1 MNAWKTWAAWNRAY
15 HLVGS
20 RWVRV
25 CDVVALS
32 ASQGKLTAQGKLLQ
46 QDTFYVTE
54 QDSGVQSRPK
64 ERRVFLF
71 EQIVIFSELL
81 RKGSLTPGYMFK
93 KSIKVRNAEGEAYS
107 VWRSCEVHPVI
118 GDSNVQKTFA
128 FTFQWIRSCLRSSL
142 NINHG
147 VSKFIE

>member
-1 MNAWKTWAAWNRAY
+1 MSHMNAGLPGKLGLHEIQHIALWD
-15 HLVGS
+15 HSGSGFVMLVP
-20 RWVRV
+20 
-25 CDVVALS
+25 CAP
-32 ASQGKLTAQGKLLQ
+32 QGKLTAQGKLLQ

-107 VWRSCEVHPVI
+107 V
-118 GDSNVQKTFA
+118 
-128 FTFQWIRSCLRSSL
+128 
-142 NINHG
+142 
-147 VSKFIE
+147 

>member
-1 MNAWKTWAAWNRAY
+1 MCLTWMEAAWKTWAAWNRPY

-20 RWVRV
+20 QWVRV
-25 CDVVALS
+25 CNVGALV

-93 KSIKVRNAEGEAYS
+93 KSIKVRNTEGEAYS
-107 VWRSCEVHPVI
+107 VWWPCKVDPVT
-118 GDSNVQKTFA
+118 GDSNVQENICICLSVDQKLLKT
-128 FTFQWIRSCLRSSL
+128 I
-142 NINHG
+142 
-147 VSKFIE
+147 SK